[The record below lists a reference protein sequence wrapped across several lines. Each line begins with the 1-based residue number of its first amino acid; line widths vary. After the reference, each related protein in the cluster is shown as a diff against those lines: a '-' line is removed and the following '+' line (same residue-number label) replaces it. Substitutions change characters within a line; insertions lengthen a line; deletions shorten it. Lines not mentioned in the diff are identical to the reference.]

1 MKDPTMRP
9 NPTHPTTTGFVA
21 RLSADRFRLMMLAC
35 ALVFAAE
42 LAVVHATVGLPP
54 VGARFAVAGAP

>member
-1 MKDPTMRP
+1 MRP
-9 NPTHPTTTGFVA
+9 NPTRPTTSGFVA
-21 RLSADRFRLMMLAC
+21 RLSADRFRLAMLAC

-42 LAVVHATVGLPP
+42 LAVGCGTVGLPS